1 MGIKEEIS
9 EMFDALE
16 RTVEKTDPPSTDA
29 PVDKEPLPKT
39 NAPKTSPPATEPPK
53 DGDDEG
59 KTEPPST
66 DTPKDGELDRIKR
79 ENEELRTKLAEKV
92 ADRTKLPKTKHPT
105 TDAPVVD
112 EDFVK
117 DVDLDEVTREPSA
130 FNKLLNTIYKKAIQ
144 TVRGEA
150 RRTKEDTLRELP
162 EMVTR
167 KLETEKS
174 LKEMSDKF
182 YTKNK
187 DLEPF
192 KKVVGVVF
200 EELASENPTLKYN
213 EVLEKVG
220 DETRKRLDLKKPI
233 AEPPKK
239 KDDDDPPPLPR
250 KKGGRVVQPKNE
262 PNLVTSQI
270 SDMNKAL
277 KR

>member
-59 KTEPPST
+59 KTEPPSPDHT
-66 DTPKDGELDRIKR
+66 KDGALDRIKR

-105 TDAPVVD
+105 TDAPVLD

-144 TVRGEA
+144 IVRGEA
-150 RRTKEDTLRELP
+150 RRTKEETLQTIPDIVVNKIELQ
-162 EMVTR
+162 
-167 KLETEKS
+167 KS
-174 LKEMSDKF
+174 LKEMSD
-182 YTKNK
+182 
-187 DLEPF
+187 
-192 KKVVGVVF
+192 
-200 EELASENPTLKYN
+200 
-213 EVLEKVG
+213 
-220 DETRKRLDLKKPI
+220 R
-233 AEPPKK
+233 
-239 KDDDDPPPLPR
+239 
-250 KKGGRVVQPKNE
+250 
-262 PNLVTSQI
+262 
-270 SDMNKAL
+270 
-277 KR
+277 